1 MSTDPIWKA
10 QLHLVAHS
18 FHADRDNFNY
28 ASETYDNW
36 SWLALERGH
45 FAFRIGSGEE
55 AIAGE
60 CGAGEWVLCPPHT
73 RFWRHARETMAFHF
87 MRFDFEEEEP
97 PRTMRGRQ
105 TLRDSTRLRLNFAQL
120 RETQYQP
127 QAAFWKAHLLL
138 DLLRARHF
146 ESLSTAH
153 NIRPD
158 QAMQQIGAWIE
169 THLAEKISFQELAA
183 QARLTPSSFSRRFK
197 AATGQPP
204 QQFLLQKR
212 LDAARQLLLS
222 TDWSLDVVAA
232 RCGFAN
238 GFYFSRLWTQQFG
251 IAPARFRR
259 LHRM

>member
-1 MSTDPIWKA
+1 
-10 QLHLVAHS
+10 
-18 FHADRDNFNY
+18 
-28 ASETYDNW
+28 
-36 SWLALERGH
+36 
-45 FAFRIGSGEE
+45 
-55 AIAGE
+55 
-60 CGAGEWVLCPPHT
+60 
-73 RFWRHARETMAFHF
+73 MAFHF

-105 TLRDSTRLRLNFAQL
+105 TLRDSTRLRLNLAQL

-153 NIRPD
+153 SIRPD

-204 QQFLLQKR
+204 QQFMLQKR